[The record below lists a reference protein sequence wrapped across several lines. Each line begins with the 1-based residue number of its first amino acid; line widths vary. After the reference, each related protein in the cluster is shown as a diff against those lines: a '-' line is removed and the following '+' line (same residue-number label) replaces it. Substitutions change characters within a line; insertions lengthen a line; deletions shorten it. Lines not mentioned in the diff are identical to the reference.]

1 MPQFAIGMQGH
12 IRSSIHTAVGRLSAE
27 QLHAMPA
34 GFDNN
39 VAWNL
44 GHILI
49 VQQRLLYGRCGL
61 PVSVAE
67 EMISLYLPG
76 TSPADWETRPD
87 AEALAA
93 ELMPQQARLEED
105 YAAGRFN
112 DREFDP
118 YTTSS
123 GVVIS
128 DFAGALTFNIYHEA
142 QHYGFI
148 QALINF
154 VG

>member
-1 MPQFAIGMQGH
+1 MSQVALGMHRQ
-12 IRSSIHTAVGRLSAE
+12 IRSSIHTAVSGLSAK

-39 VAWNL
+39 VAWNV

-49 VQQRLLYGRCGL
+49 VQQRLLYSRCGL
-61 PVSVAE
+61 PMSVADG
-67 EMISLYLPG
+67 MIPLYLPG
-76 TSPADWETRPD
+76 TSPADWETQPD
-87 AEALAA
+87 AEALVAM
-93 ELMPQQARLEED
+93 LMPQQEQLEAD
-105 YAAGRFN
+105 FASGRFAEN
-112 DREFDP
+112 TFDP

-123 GVVIS
+123 GVTIS
-128 DFAGALTFNIYHEA
+128 DFGDALTFNIYHEA
-142 QHYGFI
+142 QHFGFI